1 MDRVARFQ
9 FLFDRFL
16 SGTCAPDE
24 VEELIALL
32 RQEGT
37 EGHLDTRLRTLW
49 ERSSENPPYLVDW
62 DRMFSEIQRSDEDLV
77 RLKDYQ
83 ASRARRFWT
92 RTAAAA
98 LLCTLGAGAWWM
110 AQHPKSLP
118 VALQTAVA
126 RTLAASKVHTIHLP
140 DGSTV
145 VLNTE
150 SRLDYPTAFTGK
162 TREVYLSG
170 EGYFDIRAVAGQPF
184 LVHTGKLTTRV
195 LGTAFDIKAYPGDG
209 TIDITVT
216 KGKVQVLSEQR
227 DLGTLVA
234 NQQIHYVPSTEAV
247 RQLRV
252 DPQPIVAWK
261 PREVF
266 YDNITMDSAA
276 RALEQRFGVTVSFK
290 NDALR
295 ACRVTATFS
304 PDDGLEDMLTVLCGV
319 TQSTYTVQGKGVTLD
334 GKGCP

>member
-1 MDRVARFQ
+1 MDQPIRLQ
-9 FLFDRFL
+9 YLFDRYL
-16 SGTCAPDE
+16 SGACSPAE
-24 VEELIALL
+24 VEELVALL
-32 RQEGT
+32 HQEGA
-37 EGHLDTRLRTLW
+37 EPHLREQLQTLW
-49 ERSSENPPYLVDW
+49 DRSGENETLHTVDW
-62 DRMFSEIQRSDEDLV
+62 DNMFAAIRSSDEDLV
-77 RLKDYQ
+77 GFRQYQ
-83 ASRARRFWT
+83 QRRSWRWWARG
-92 RTAAAA
+92 AAAA
-98 LLCTLGAGAWWM
+98 ILCLAAGAAWW
-110 AQHPKSLP
+110 ASRTHIQETPKA
-118 VALQTAVA
+118 ALAKTSAP
-126 RTLAASKVHTIHLP
+126 TKVHTIHLP

-170 EGYFDIRAVAGQPF
+170 EGFFDIRSVAGQPF

-195 LGTAFDIKAYPGDG
+195 LGTTFDIKAYPGDG

-216 KGKVQVLSEQR
+216 KGKVQVLNEQK

-234 NQQIHYVPSTEAV
+234 NQQIHFVPSTEAV

-276 RALEQRFGVTVSFK
+276 RSLEQRFGVTVTFR

-304 PDDGLEDMLTVLCGV
+304 PEDGLDEILTVLCGV
-319 TQSTYTVQGKGVTLD
+319 TASTYSEQGKEISLD
-334 GKGCP
+334 GKGCQ